1 MNTYTEAAEA
11 IKKMR
16 PKEAIY
22 YLLGVIAGLTK
33 PIPVIE
39 LPELPDVTGEEEGGD
54 K

>member
-1 MNTYTEAAEA
+1 MSTYTEAAEA

-33 PIPVIE
+33 STPVNE
-39 LPELPDVTGEEEGGD
+39 LPMPDVTGEEEGGD

>member
-1 MNTYTEAAEA
+1 MTQYKQAAEA

-33 PIPVIE
+33 PVPVNE
-39 LPELPDVTGEEEGGD
+39 LPELPDVAGEEEGGD

>member
-33 PIPVIE
+33 PTPVN
-39 LPELPDVTGEEEGGD
+39 ELPDVTGEEEGGD

>member
-1 MNTYTEAAEA
+1 MTTYTDAKEA
-11 IKKMR
+11 IKHMK

-33 PIPVIE
+33 PVPVNE

>member
-33 PIPVIE
+33 PTPVNE
-39 LPELPDVTGEEEGGD
+39 LPMPDVTGEEEGGD